1 MALNPNSNAGLDSWG
16 QAMDDKLHILT
27 KLPGLENIEADV
39 LQALSALFELHLYQ
53 GETLCN
59 QGQEAD
65 RLWVLGSGKLS
76 VVRTTQTRHPCEVAQ
91 LDPTCLVGF
100 SGLVGI
106 AERSASLHALGDVE
120 VLEMSTVSA
129 SRILETN
136 DSPVASAF
144 RRAVIVA
151 VSRQMG
157 LANQNI
163 ARLAVEV
170 GVAEPVVTEE
180 QLLRTNTL
188 F

>member
-1 MALNPNSNAGLDSWG
+1 MDENHRILAG
-16 QAMDDKLHILT
+16 
-27 KLPGLENIEADV
+27 LPGLEDTNPQVVGELA
-39 LQALSALFELHLYQ
+39 ALFKLHHFN
-53 GETLCN
+53 GDTLCA

-65 RLWVLGSGKLS
+65 RLWVLGTGTIS
-76 VVRTTQTRHPCEVAQ
+76 VIRTTQTRHPCEVAQ
-91 LDPTCLVGF
+91 ITPTTLLGF

-106 AERSASLHALGDVE
+106 AERSASLHALGE
-120 VLEMSTVSA
+120 AEALEMSTLNA
-129 SRILETN
+129 SRILETT

-144 RRAVIVA
+144 RKAIIVA

-157 LANQNI
+157 MANRNI

-170 GVAEPVVTEE
+170 GVAEPVVSEE